1 VPQLQ
6 LLLRGHPHRLRG
18 TGPQAAV
25 DHSPAGYRRLSSGRP
40 APLAGERHEIRVR
53 PAEPAERPLPRDPP
67 LRPVSGT
74 RTGYGPKGGH
84 PHRLRN
90 V

>member
-18 TGPQAAV
+18 TGPPGCCWSLPCRIPQTC
-25 DHSPAGYRRLSSGRP
+25 SGRP

-67 LRPVSGT
+67 SRPVSGT